1 MKFVAPPRAV
11 SEAGVDAL
19 GSAIPDEAFSSLR
32 FQALE
37 DAAIWSRLWICVG
50 FAADIPSP
58 GDILPYTAG
67 QHGIHIERI
76 ADGSV
81 VGRFNKA
88 QHGGC
93 RVVPLQCRTGTRTR
107 CSFTACG
114 YSRDRRPILATDTSR
129 ELHLD
134 QYFGLRPERL
144 LPIPVR
150 TYGPLLVTRLD
161 PQGEAV
167 CRWPVPEEISELD
180 EGVYPGTTVW
190 EEFRANWKN
199 LMIAFAEGGGATTL
213 FPNVVLRPVGVAT
226 LVAVLQPVALDRT
239 LCRIR
244 IFKSRGRAVD
254 ETTALFAMS
263 ELREQAGHAEARHGA
278 PHHGASV
285 PPREGELH
293 ARLHAD
299 IQAAIAAL
307 GSEAPVDSIFRTD
320 AKDLW

>member
-1 MKFVAPPRAV
+1 M
-11 SEAGVDAL
+11 
-19 GSAIPDEAFSSLR
+19 R

-58 GDILPYTAG
+58 GDVLPYTAG
-67 QHGIHIERI
+67 QHGIHIEHI
-76 ADGSV
+76 ADGSF

-93 RVVPLQCRTGTRTR
+93 RVVPLQCRTGAKTR

-114 YSRDRRPILATDTSR
+114 HSRDRRPILATDTDR

-134 QYFGLRPERL
+134 QYLGSRPERL
-144 LPIPVR
+144 LPIPVG

-161 PQGEAV
+161 PHGEAV
-167 CRWPVPEEISELD
+167 CRWPCPERIFEFD
-180 EGVYPGTTVW
+180 EGLRSGTTVW
-190 EEFRANWKN
+190 QEFGANWKD
-199 LMIAFAEGGGATTL
+199 LVIAFAEGAGATTL
-213 FPNVVLRPVGVAT
+213 FPNVVVRPVGIAT

-244 IFKSRGRAVD
+244 IFRSRGRAVD
-254 ETTALFAMS
+254 EATASLAMS
-263 ELREQAGHAEARHGA
+263 ELREKAAHAEARHGA
-278 PHHGASV
+278 PQHGAST
-285 PPREGELH
+285 PPREGDLH

-307 GSEAPVDSIFRTD
+307 GSETPVDSIYRTD